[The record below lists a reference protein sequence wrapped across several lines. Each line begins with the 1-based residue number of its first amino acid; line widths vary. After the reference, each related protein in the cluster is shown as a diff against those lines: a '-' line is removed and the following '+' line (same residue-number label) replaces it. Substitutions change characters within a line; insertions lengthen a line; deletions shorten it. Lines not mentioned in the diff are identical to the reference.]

1 VKDKPGSP
9 IVKGCLLLY
18 FFFIRCTEKT
28 HTEKKDVLCVYIR
41 SIYNKGREKKK
52 EGEQKEKTV
61 GEWKRRE
68 EKIYMYVYL

>member
-1 VKDKPGSP
+1 MH
-9 IVKGCLLLY
+9 
-18 FFFIRCTEKT
+18 RENT